1 MGLADGTPA
10 SGDSAVSSVIKE
22 RRFGDYVLGRQ
33 LGSGGMGVVYEAHQT
48 SLNRKVAL
56 KFIRDSQVA
65 SPALLRRFA
74 IEAEATA
81 RLHHPGIVGIHEVGE
96 AEGHPYFSMDLV
108 DGDNL
113 RAVMSSGRFVLKQ
126 TDGTKSNGRSRQV
139 EIARLMGR
147 TARAVHHAHERGV
160 LHRDLKPGNIL
171 VDRQDEPHLTDFGLA
186 KILRETADQP
196 EHLNLTPRTEVAG
209 TAAYMSPEQ
218 ASSEETTSASDI
230 YGLGAVLYELL
241 TGQPPFKAAT
251 LFETL
256 KQVQEQSPRR
266 PRLLNPLVN
275 CDLETICLK
284 CLEKNPSHRY
294 ASAEALSE
302 DLENWIHHR
311 PIKAR
316 SPGPLVRT
324 RQWIQRNPVGAAL
337 ICTLIVGLVVS
348 LVLLGKLREQKQR
361 EHFARNAIW
370 NEKVDR
376 IRADWQETN
385 HSLVVISAND
395 LATVNGRDPTSGKGA
410 RRLNFGSKIT
420 GNPITVATVVY
431 ARLFGHVQ
439 EVMGRE
445 LHQVVELDLNTFKP
459 TDTEF
464 DPLLRKEVDFMVM
477 DATSYVLARQRDS
490 GVVPILRLRA
500 DPQGAVVAGTNSGI
514 WNLPDLRRRSVVI
527 PTNNMQLTVGAKAC
541 FWEAGIFLKD
551 LMSPAALT
559 DGPPIRRDSSRLAIR
574 EILTGR
580 ADAGVAPLNRY
591 EADGYMGLRRIHTFR
606 ITPQVIVARAG
617 LDELLI
623 ESFKRAM
630 ISANS
635 HKPDGSPPDSRMD
648 LEEFFPGV
656 VAVDDAYF
664 NDLREAMRKAARFDS
679 EPDPFPPNAGA
690 PSPIRK

>member
-1 MGLADGTPA
+1 M
-10 SGDSAVSSVIKE
+10 IKE

-96 AEGHPYFSMDLV
+96 VEGHPYFSMDLV

-113 RAVMSSGRFVLKQ
+113 RAVMSRGRFVLKQ
-126 TDGTKSNGRSRQV
+126 TDGTKTNGRSRQV
-139 EIARLMGR
+139 EIARLMAK

-196 EHLNLTPRTEVAG
+196 EHLNLTPRTEAAG

-218 ASSEETTSASDI
+218 ALSEETTSASDI

-251 LFETL
+251 MYETL
-256 KQVQEQSPRR
+256 KQVQEQAPRR
-266 PRLLNPLVN
+266 PRLLNPLVH

-294 ASAEALSE
+294 ASAEALAE

-337 ICTLIVGLVVS
+337 IGTLIVGLIVS
-348 LVLLGKLREQKQR
+348 LALLGKLREQKQR

-376 IRADWQETN
+376 IRAEWKDTN
-385 HSLVVISAND
+385 HTHAVKISAND
-395 LATVNGRDPTSGKGA
+395 LATLAGREPTSGKGA
-410 RRLNFGSKIT
+410 RRLNFGSRII

-431 ARLFGHVQ
+431 ARLLGHVQ

-445 LHQVVELDLNTFKP
+445 LHQVVELDLKAFKP

-490 GVVPILRLRA
+490 GIVPIARLRA
-500 DPQGAVVAGTNSGI
+500 DPRGAVIAGTNSGI
-514 WNLPDLRRRSVVI
+514 WNLADLRLRKVVI
-527 PTNNMQLTVGAKAC
+527 PAAATQLSIAAKAC
-541 FWEAGIFLKD
+541 LWDAGVLRKD
-551 LMSPAALT
+551 LVLSVAQAEGAAS
-559 DGPPIRRDSSRLAIR
+559 RRDSSRVAII
-574 EILTGR
+574 EILTNQS
-580 ADAGVAPLNRY
+580 DAGVAPLHRY
-591 EADGYMGLRRIHTFR
+591 EGDGYMGLRLIHSFR
-606 ITPQVIVARAG
+606 MTPQVIVARPG
-617 LDELLI
+617 LDELLV

-630 ISANS
+630 ITANH
-635 HKPDGSPPDSRMD
+635 HKPDGRLPGSQVD

-664 NDLREAMRKAARFDS
+664 NDLRETMRKATLFDG

-690 PSPIRK
+690 PSPTRK